1 MERARVR
8 ARAWQAGGAQGGGG
22 TFFISSRVR
31 QQRRCRARG
40 GGPQG
45 QISPPSCKMQVGT
58 GRGGRGERE
67 LGGTVFPRPS
77 VSPKSLGVPLC
88 VQPRWGSGRF
98 LPKSLGCWTRQH
110 FRTLTPPDG
119 HPDHGEP
126 AASFP
131 PWVLE
136 QHVANVSGL
145 FSCPT
150 QQPGRRLSRYGEK
163 GRLGGGRPRRV
174 GAASR
179 KRQASAPEGRARGLL
194 SFPRVPMVLGAAD
207 CGLATAPGQPSRR
220 LRGPLRAPEKE
231 LGVQGLERRG
241 RRMRSAPH
249 PSAPHGPEGVCSSV
263 VPFQGQESCK
273 SLK

>member
-1 MERARVR
+1 MERAR

-58 GRGGRGERE
+58 GRGGPGERE

-150 QQPGRRLSRYGEK
+150 QQPGRRLSRNGEK

-207 CGLATAPGQPSRR
+207 CGLATAPSRNLPAGSEGLSVPQR
-220 LRGPLRAPEKE
+220 KSLGCRAWSVVVEGCGLSPIPPPRTALRACALQRCLSKAKNPAN
-231 LGVQGLERRG
+231 L
-241 RRMRSAPH
+241 
-249 PSAPHGPEGVCSSV
+249 
-263 VPFQGQESCK
+263 
-273 SLK
+273 